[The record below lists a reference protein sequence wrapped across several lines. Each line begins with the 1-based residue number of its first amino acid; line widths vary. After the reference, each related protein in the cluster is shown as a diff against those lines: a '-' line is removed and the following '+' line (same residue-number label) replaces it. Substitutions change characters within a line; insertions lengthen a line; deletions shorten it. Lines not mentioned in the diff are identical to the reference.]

1 MPEPIASGRRYIPGL
16 DGLRAFAVL
25 AVIAYHLHLSWA
37 PGGLLGVAVFFTL
50 SGYLITDLL
59 LAQSGTG
66 LRLRE
71 FWLGRARRLLA
82 PLFVMLLVVSVWVWA
97 DDASQISIV
106 RGQVVA
112 ALVYLSNWWQSFQHI
127 SYFARFGPP
136 SPLNHLWSL
145 SVEEQ
150 FYLLWPWLLLLGLYF
165 VKERGRREAFHP
177 RLAVLIVLLALASA
191 VEMGLLFHP
200 GFDPSRDYSATDTR
214 AFGLLLGAAF
224 ACVWP
229 SRALGGAV
237 GRHAV
242 GVIDAI
248 GAIGLVGIAVMIW
261 RTNQYS
267 AFIYRGGFVLLSLFT
282 VMAIAAMTHP
292 ASRLAR
298 GVGAPP
304 LRWLGVRSYAIY
316 LWCVPVIILTTPNST
331 RAVQPL
337 RAVLQLAAII
347 AIAGISW
354 RWLENP
360 IRHGALG
367 RVWTRARDA
376 SSTRVGL
383 ASAGSLVAAAM
394 ILAVLGLTGAIGGP
408 PLKPVISEA
417 SIDAGATPGVG
428 PKDPPPTH

>member
-1 MPEPIASGRRYIPGL
+1 MDCEPSRFSLSSPITWIS
-16 DGLRAFAVL
+16 
-25 AVIAYHLHLSWA
+25 SWA

-106 RGQVVA
+106 RGQVLA
-112 ALVYLSNWWQSFQHI
+112 ALVYMSNWWQSFQHI

-150 FYLLWPWLLLLGLYF
+150 FYLLWPWLLLIGLSLSRS
-165 VKERGRREAFHP
+165 RGGKGTFRP

-200 GFDPSRDYSATDTR
+200 GFDPSRDYYGTDTR
-214 AFGLLLGAAF
+214 AFGLLIGAAF

-229 SRALGGAV
+229 SRALGGTV

-248 GAIGLVGIAVMIW
+248 GAIGLIGIAVMIW
-261 RTNQYS
+261 RTSQYS

-292 ASRLAR
+292 ASRLSR
-298 GVGAPP
+298 GVGRPRCDGWEFA
-304 LRWLGVRSYAIY
+304 RTRSI
-316 LWCVPVIILTTPNST
+316 C
-331 RAVQPL
+331 
-337 RAVLQLAAII
+337 
-347 AIAGISW
+347 
-354 RWLENP
+354 
-360 IRHGALG
+360 GA
-367 RVWTRARDA
+367 
-376 SSTRVGL
+376 S
-383 ASAGSLVAAAM
+383 
-394 ILAVLGLTGAIGGP
+394 P
-408 PLKPVISEA
+408 
-417 SIDAGATPGVG
+417 
-428 PKDPPPTH
+428 